1 MMLIIFLA
9 RILLS
14 QIFRVPLYLLPAF
27 VNPIDPH
34 AGKGVADPDRALHPP
49 KHLIITNHNNYN
61 SYG

>member
-49 KHLIITNHNNYN
+49 EAPNNN
-61 SYG
+61 KP